1 MRKQLKFY
9 LAAALATAACVWLSA
24 AAPEKGDQQQTTV
37 VQTGL
42 LRIVI
47 PVSGIV
53 VPSAE
58 IPVQARMAGEIISAP
73 VDIGQSVKKGQRLV
87 ELDPAPTSRALA
99 LALAELR
106 ECEALLQTA
115 RLQLAECEQE
125 QQRAAGERGRK
136 SIPSFSTYTLEL
148 RRCEVA
154 AREAALAKAQLAV
167 EAARADFNR
176 LVIVAPTSG
185 VITECTIRR
194 SQVISAGMVESGQPI
209 LTLSDLSKIAVL
221 VEVDEAYLPE
231 IQPNL
236 AATVTFPAFPEKR
249 FQGRVASIL
258 PKGVNRAGKTCFMVR
273 INVDGNPG
281 EAARPGLTA
290 LAHIVA
296 IEKSNALL
304 LDVKA
309 IRWVNA
315 EPRVVVLEQNQPKE
329 RTIRIGRSDGAR
341 CEVLE
346 GLRQGDVVVLPPAP
360 PPAPAPSVPPK

>member
-1 MRKQLKFY
+1 MREQPKVHF
-9 LAAALATAACVWLSA
+9 AAAVALAACVWLGA
-24 AAPEKGDQQQTTV
+24 AAPEKGDTPQTTM

-58 IPVQARMAGEIISAP
+58 IPVQARMAGEIISSP

-115 RLQLAECEQE
+115 RLQLAQCEQE
-125 QQRAAGERGRK
+125 QQQAAGERGRK
-136 SIPSFSTYTLEL
+136 NLSSLSTYTLEL
-148 RRCEVA
+148 HRCEIA
-154 AREAALAKAQLAV
+154 AREAALAKARLAA
-167 EAARADFNR
+167 EAVRADFNR

-185 VITECTIRR
+185 VITECAIRR
-194 SQVISAGMVESGQPI
+194 SQVISTGMVESGQPI
-209 LTLSDLSKIAVL
+209 LTISDLSKIAVL
-221 VEVDEAYLPE
+221 AEVEEAYLPE

-236 AATVTFPAFPEKR
+236 AATVTLPAFPEKR

-258 PKGVNRAGKTCFMVR
+258 PRGVNRAGKTYFMVR
-273 INVDGNPG
+273 INVDDNPG

-304 LDVKA
+304 LDNKA

-329 RTIRIGRSDGAR
+329 RAIRIGRSDGAR

-360 PPAPAPSVPPK
+360 PSSPASSALPK